1 MFLDMCHA
9 DGLLIA
15 AKYEIRCFFP
25 FHNYKPPLCNSF
37 QNRGV
42 SYDEVV
48 INLLKVYGDP
58 SNLVLVINC
67 SATEEEYYK
76 SHLDAKLI
84 HEVANTAAAREKIYL
99 EGGIQFV
106 STRILVV
113 DLLKSRIP
121 TELVTGIIV
130 LRAHEVIESCQEAF
144 ALRLFRRKNKTG
156 FIKAFSR
163 SAETFTWNFGHVEK
177 VMRNMFLRE
186 LFIWPRFHALIQ
198 STLKPFEPRVTEFHV
213 PMTPKMT
220 QLQANA
226 LDIMNYLV
234 KELKRLNPRL
244 DMEEITVENTLTKNF
259 HKILQSQLDC
269 VWHQLSVQ
277 TKLIISDLRV
287 LRSIMM

>member
-1 MFLDMCHA
+1 M
-9 DGLLIA
+9 
-15 AKYEIRCFFP
+15 
-25 FHNYKPPLCNSF
+25 
-37 QNRGV
+37 
-42 SYDEVV
+42 
-48 INLLKVYGDP
+48 
-58 SNLVLVINC
+58 
-67 SATEEEYYK
+67 
-76 SHLDAKLI
+76 
-84 HEVANTAAAREKIYL
+84 
-99 EGGIQFV
+99 

-113 DLLKSRIP
+113 DLLKARIP
-121 TELVTGIIV
+121 VELVTGIIV
-130 LRAHEVIESCQEAF
+130 LRAHDVIESCQEAF

-177 VMRNMFLRE
+177 VMRNMFLRD

-198 STLKPFEPRVTEFHV
+198 TTLKPYEPRVTEFHV
-213 PMTPKMT
+213 PMTAKMI

-234 KELKRLNPRL
+234 KELKRINPRL

-269 VWHQLSVQ
+269 VWHQLSMQ
-277 TKLIISDLRV
+277 TKLIISDLKV

>member
-1 MFLDMCHA
+1 M
-9 DGLLIA
+9 
-15 AKYEIRCFFP
+15 
-25 FHNYKPPLCNSF
+25 
-37 QNRGV
+37 
-42 SYDEVV
+42 V

-58 SNLVLVINC
+58 SNLILVINC
-67 SATEEEYYK
+67 SAIEEEHYK
-76 SHLDAKLI
+76 SQLDSKLV
-84 HEVANTAAAREKIYL
+84 HEVANTGAAREKVYL

-113 DLLKSRIP
+113 DLLKGRIP
-121 TELVTGIIV
+121 VELVTGIIV
-130 LRAHEVIESCQEAF
+130 LRAHDVIESCQEAF

-177 VMRNMFLRE
+177 VMRNMFLRD

-198 STLKPFEPRVTEFHV
+198 TTLKPYEPRVTEFHV
-213 PMTPKMT
+213 PMTAKMT

-234 KELKRLNPRL
+234 KELKRINPRL

-269 VWHQLSVQ
+269 VWHQLSMQ
-277 TKLIISDLRV
+277 TKLIISDLKV

>member
-1 MFLDMCHA
+1 MSLRWTVDIGQVSLVRGTVDQVANFTV
-9 DGLLIA
+9 
-15 AKYEIRCFFP
+15 F
-25 FHNYKPPLCNSF
+25 CNS
-37 QNRGV
+37 RGI

-58 SNLVLVINC
+58 SNLVLVINS
-67 SATEEEYYK
+67 SATEEEHYK
-76 SHLDAKLI
+76 SHLDPKLV

-113 DLLKSRIP
+113 DLLKGRIP
-121 TELVTGIIV
+121 TELITGIIV
-130 LRAHEVIESCQEAF
+130 LRAHDVIESCQEAF
-144 ALRLFRRKNKTG
+144 ALRLYRRKNSTG

-177 VMRNMFLRE
+177 VMRNMFLRD
-186 LFIWPRFHALIQ
+186 LYIWPRFHALIQ

-213 PMTPKMT
+213 PMTPKMV

-226 LDIMNYLV
+226 LDIMNYLL

-244 DMEEITVENTLTKNF
+244 DMEEVTVENTLTKNF
-259 HKILQSQLDC
+259 HKILQAQLDC
-269 VWHQLSVQ
+269 VWHQLSAQ
-277 TKLIISDLRV
+277 TKLIISDMKV